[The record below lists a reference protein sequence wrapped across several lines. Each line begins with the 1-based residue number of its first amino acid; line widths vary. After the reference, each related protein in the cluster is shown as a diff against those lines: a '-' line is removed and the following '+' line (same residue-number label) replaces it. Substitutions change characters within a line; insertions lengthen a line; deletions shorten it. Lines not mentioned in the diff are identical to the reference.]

1 MRFNLFVTYSS
12 QSRNSKS
19 YIIGY
24 DRHIPNTKGHDYMNK
39 KIAITLA
46 LFCTIGAFAFD
57 KSQTNAEIETQQA
70 TISVQ
75 AETLTAKKQEIETK
89 QEELDTLNIEAS
101 ELRDKR
107 LELEDKVNTLTTTLE
122 ERDTTVTELQQRI
135 EGLEADLK
143 AKHEREAA
151 EQAAIEA
158 STQTYAQETVVPVS
172 TTATQSNATSFTVEA
187 SAYTALD
194 GAQSGIT
201 ATGVDVRGT
210 STYNGMGIIAVDPNV
225 IPLWSVVSIE
235 GYGTF
240 IALDTGGL
248 IKGNRIDVLFGSV
261 SDALNFGRRSVTV
274 TILN

>member
-1 MRFNLFVTYSS
+1 
-12 QSRNSKS
+12 
-19 YIIGY
+19 
-24 DRHIPNTKGHDYMNK
+24 MNK
-39 KIAITLA
+39 KIATA
-46 LFCTIGAFAFD
+46 VVLFCTIGAFAFD

-75 AETLTAKKQEIETK
+75 AETLTEKKQEVEDK
-89 QEELDTLNIEAS
+89 QAELDALNVEAS
-101 ELRDKR
+101 TLRDKR

-122 ERDTTVTELQQRI
+122 EKDKVVTELQQRI

-151 EQAAIEA
+151 EEA
-158 STQTYAQETVVPVS
+158 VATTTQTYAQETVEPVS
-172 TTATQSNATSFTVEA
+172 TVATQLPNSFTVEA
-187 SAYTALD
+187 SGFTALD
-194 GAQSGIT
+194 GAQSGVT
-201 ATGVDVRGT
+201 ATGIDVRGT

-225 IPLWSVVSIE
+225 IPLWSIVSIE

-240 IALDTGGL
+240 IALDTGGY

-261 SDALNFGRRSVTV
+261 SEALYFGRRNVTV